1 MSAAL
6 VVAAS
11 NNDVAAVRRL
21 LADGADALSARD
33 AEGFTPLTRAVARGH
48 KEVLNVLL
56 SKGGCEQ
63 VKASANK
70 VRCGRARDVR
80 ASARDVRASAR
91 ARTHTRRTR
100 GTHSSPTPHAPAAGQ
115 DCAALCACSGREDHR
130 AYALVLRRG
139 LDGTRLCGAH
149 GV

>member
-1 MSAAL
+1 MSSASSAMSAAL

-48 KEVLNVLL
+48 KDVLNVLL
-56 SKGGCEQ
+56 SQGGREQ

-70 VRCGRARDVR
+70 VRMCARAGRARER
-80 ASARDVRASAR
+80 A
-91 ARTHTRRTR
+91 
-100 GTHSSPTPHAPAAGQ
+100 
-115 DCAALCACSGREDHR
+115 
-130 AYALVLRRG
+130 
-139 LDGTRLCGAH
+139 
-149 GV
+149 